1 MFYKR
6 PLVYAMFSLM
16 VTTAPAAALAEAA
29 GSNSECRFAH
39 RFDRLEAPAW
49 VQERRAKR
57 ESMRQRLFS
66 GSMGRGHT
74 ARMTRPAMPAFGAP
88 QIPDWV
94 AERRAQMPTM
104 PQMPAFE
111 APQAP
116 DWVTERRAQ
125 MPTMHQMPAFEAPQM
140 PDWVAER
147 RAQMPTMP
155 QMPAFE
161 APQAP
166 GWVTERRAQMP
177 TMHQMPTFEAPQMPD
192 WVAERRA
199 QMPIMH
205 QMPDWV
211 TERRAQM
218 PPMPTFEA
226 PQVPDWVAEHR
237 AQMSTFERPEVP
249 DWVKEHRAQMPM
261 SNWQTL
267 PQVAPARPS
276 FGAPVF
282 GAPGWGGYGNGYGY
296 NLPAPRGWH
305 APVAPAVLASVDVP
319 PTEVVEV
326 EAAMVEPEPVVAEIE
341 VEVAVSAPA
350 LAPAPEAPVVTDSD
364 ADGVLDNADMCLD
377 SAAGADVDALGCE
390 QNAAI
395 VLRGVNFKTNS
406 DELTDDSVEILD
418 RVAAT
423 LVANP
428 DIAVEVSGH
437 TDSDGDAVYNKD
449 LSQRRA
455 ETVMA
460 YLVINGVTA
469 DNLSAMGYGEE
480 NPMTGNDSPEGKA
493 VNRRVELSRK

>member
-39 RFDRLEAPAW
+39 RFDRLEVPVW
-49 VQERRAKR
+49 VQERRAER

-66 GSMGRGHT
+66 GPMGRGHT
-74 ARMTRPAMPAFGAP
+74 ARMTRPAMPAFEAP

-104 PQMPAFE
+104 PQMP
-111 APQAP
+111 
-116 DWVTERRAQ
+116 DWVNERRAQ
-125 MPTMHQMPAFEAPQM
+125 MPTMHQMPAFETPQM
-140 PDWVAER
+140 PDWVN
-147 RAQMPTMP
+147 
-155 QMPAFE
+155 
-161 APQAP
+161 
-166 GWVTERRAQMP
+166 ERRAQMP
-177 TMHQMPTFEAPQMPD
+177 TMHQ
-192 WVAERRA
+192 
-199 QMPIMH
+199 
-205 QMPDWV
+205 
-211 TERRAQM
+211 
-218 PPMPTFEA
+218 MPTFEA

-237 AQMSTFERPEVP
+237 AQMLTFARPEVP

-267 PQVAPARPS
+267 PQVAPARPYS
-276 FGAPVF
+276 GAPVF

-296 NLPAPRGWH
+296 NHPAPWGWH
-305 APVAPAVLASVDVP
+305 APVAPVALASVDVTP
-319 PTEVVEV
+319 IEVVEEVVEV
-326 EAAMVEPEPVVAEIE
+326 EVAMPEPVE
-341 VEVAVSAPA
+341 VEVAMPEPA
-350 LAPAPEAPVVTDSD
+350 SAPAPEAPVATDSD
-364 ADGVLDNADMCLD
+364 ADGVLNSRDMCPD
-377 SAAGADVDALGCE
+377 SSAGATVDALGCE
-390 QNAAI
+390 QHVAI

-406 DELTDDSVEILD
+406 DELTDDSAEILD

-460 YLVINGVTA
+460 YLVINGVPA

-480 NPMTGNDSPEGKA
+480 NPMAGNDSPEGKA
-493 VNRRVELSRK
+493 QNRRVELSRK

>member
-16 VTTAPAAALAEAA
+16 VTTAPTAVLAEAA

-39 RFDRLEAPAW
+39 RFDRLEVPVW
-49 VQERRAKR
+49 VQERRAER

-66 GSMGRGHT
+66 GPMGRGHT
-74 ARMTRPAMPAFGAP
+74 ARMTRPAMPAFEAP

-104 PQMPAFE
+104 PQMP
-111 APQAP
+111 
-116 DWVTERRAQ
+116 DWVNERRTQ
-125 MPTMHQMPAFEAPQM
+125 MPTMHQMPAFETPQM
-140 PDWVAER
+140 PDWVNERRAQMPDWVNER
-147 RAQMPTMP
+147 RAQMPTF
-155 QMPAFE
+155 A
-161 APQAP
+161 
-166 GWVTERRAQMP
+166 
-177 TMHQMPTFEAPQMPD
+177 
-192 WVAERRA
+192 
-199 QMPIMH
+199 
-205 QMPDWV
+205 
-211 TERRAQM
+211 
-218 PPMPTFEA
+218 
-226 PQVPDWVAEHR
+226 
-237 AQMSTFERPEVP
+237 RPEVP

-267 PQVAPARPS
+267 PQVAPARPYS
-276 FGAPVF
+276 GAPVF

-296 NLPAPRGWH
+296 NHPAPWGWH
-305 APVAPAVLASVDVP
+305 APVAPVALASVDVTP
-319 PTEVVEV
+319 IEVVEEVVEV
-326 EAAMVEPEPVVAEIE
+326 EVAMPEPVEVE
-341 VEVAVSAPA
+341 VEVAMPEPVAAS
-350 LAPAPEAPVVTDSD
+350 APAPEAPVATDSD
-364 ADGVLDNADMCLD
+364 ADGVLNSRDMCPD
-377 SAAGADVDALGCE
+377 SSAGATVDALGCE
-390 QNAAI
+390 QHVAI

-406 DELTDDSVEILD
+406 DELTDDSAEILD

-460 YLVINGVTA
+460 YLVINGVPA

-480 NPMTGNDSPEGKA
+480 NPMAGNDSPEGKA
-493 VNRRVELSRK
+493 QNRRVELSRK